1 MYIVIIKMKDLCLSL
16 IGFKQIIILQNIHLK
31 VEKRQTLADVN
42 LSLKMTMVP
51 DVRRKLKFYA

>member
-16 IGFKQIIILQNIHLK
+16 IGFKQIIILQNIYLK